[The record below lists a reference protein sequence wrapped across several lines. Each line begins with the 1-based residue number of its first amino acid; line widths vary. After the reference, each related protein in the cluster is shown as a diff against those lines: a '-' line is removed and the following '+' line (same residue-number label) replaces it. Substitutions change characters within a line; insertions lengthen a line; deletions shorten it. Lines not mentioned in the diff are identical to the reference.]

1 MDDPR
6 TENDRS
12 RSPVDVDGRTAR
24 RDRNRD
30 AVLDAV
36 HELFVERRSVPTVE
50 SVAERSGVSLRSIY
64 RYFPDVSQ
72 LMTAALARRVE
83 NAEPLFQLAGL
94 GEGAL
99 KDRVLRFVDH
109 RLDIYEL
116 AAPTIRAAFSLS
128 GSAVAIRDQ
137 IERRRQLLRD
147 QAAQHF
153 APELA
158 GCGADRAQE
167 VLAAIEVVCQ
177 FESLEL
183 LREQRGMTV
192 EESRRVLVA
201 AVTALLRSCS

>member
-1 MDDPR
+1 M
-6 TENDRS
+6 
-12 RSPVDVDGRTAR
+12 DVDGRTAR
-24 RDRNRD
+24 RDRNRE

-36 HELFVERRSVPTVE
+36 HDLFVERRSVPTVE
-50 SVAERSGVSLRSIY
+50 SVADRSGVSLRSIY

-83 NAEPLFQLAGL
+83 NAEPLFHLTGL

-99 KDRVLRFVDH
+99 KDRVARFVDH
-109 RLDIYEL
+109 RLGIYEL
-116 AAPTIRAAFSLS
+116 AAPTIRAAFTLS
-128 GSAVAIRDQ
+128 GSAVAIQDQ
-137 IERRRQLLRD
+137 IESRRQLLRD

-158 GCGADRAQE
+158 GRGSDRAEE

-183 LREQRGMTV
+183 LRQQRGMTV

-201 AVTALLRSCS
+201 AVTALLRG

>member
-1 MDDPR
+1 MDDLR

-12 RSPVDVDGRTAR
+12 RAPVDVDGRTAR
-24 RDRNRD
+24 RDRNRE

-83 NAEPLFQLAGL
+83 NAEPLFHLAGL

-116 AAPTIRAAFSLS
+116 AAPTIRAAFTLS

-137 IERRRQLLRD
+137 IERRRELLRD

-158 GCGADRAQE
+158 GCGARPRPGGAGGDRGAS
-167 VLAAIEVVCQ
+167 A
-177 FESLEL
+177 S
-183 LREQRGMTV
+183 
-192 EESRRVLVA
+192 SSPW
-201 AVTALLRSCS
+201 SCCASSGG

>member
-1 MDDPR
+1 
-6 TENDRS
+6 
-12 RSPVDVDGRTAR
+12 VDVDGRTAR
-24 RDRNRD
+24 RDRNRE

-36 HELFVERRSVPTVE
+36 HELFVERAAVPTVE

-72 LMTAALARRVE
+72 LMTAALARRVAR
-83 NAEPLFQLAGL
+83 AEPLFHLSGL

-99 KDRVLRFVDH
+99 KDRVARFVDH

-116 AAPTIRAAFSLS
+116 AAPTIRAAFTLS
-128 GSAVAIRDQ
+128 GSAVAIQEQ
-137 IERRRQLLRD
+137 IERRRELLRD

-158 GCGADRAQE
+158 GCDARRAAD
-167 VLAAIEVVCQ
+167 VLAAIEVLGQ

-183 LREQRGMTV
+183 LRVQRGLSV